1 MNAPQTL
8 QTYVTRFTVKQRVE
22 HFAIMIAFTLLVV
35 TGMPQKFYTVGFS
48 RWVVDAFGGITMTRE
63 IHRWCGY
70 VFSFLVVAHVGT
82 AVWQLATRRLKKLYI
97 VPGKQDFFDAIQ
109 TLRYYLGLAK
119 EPAKFDRY
127 DYRQKFEYWG
137 MVMGGAAMIVTGFM
151 LKWPAAFA
159 EYLPGQLI
167 PAAKTLHS
175 YEGLMAMLVIVVWHL
190 YNAHLNPD
198 VFPVDWS
205 IFSGK
210 ISRHRMEEEHPLELA
225 RIEGK
230 PGAEEKPAPRIA
242 EQAPP
247 AP

>member
-1 MNAPQTL
+1 MNAPQTM
-8 QTYVTRFTVKQRVE
+8 QAYVTRFTVKQRIE
-22 HFAIMIAFTLLVV
+22 HFAIMVVFTLLVV

-48 RWVVDAFGGITMTRE
+48 KWVVDALGGIDSTRL

-70 VFSFLVVAHVGT
+70 VFSFLVVAHLGI
-82 AVWQLATRRLKKLYI
+82 AVWQLMTRRLKHLYI
-97 VPGKQDFFDAIQ
+97 VPGKQDFVDAIK
-109 TLRYYLGLAK
+109 TLRYYLGIAK

-127 DYRQKFEYWG
+127 DYKQKFEYWG
-137 MVMGGAAMIVTGFM
+137 MVAGGGAMIVTGFM
-151 LKWPAAFA
+151 LKWPALFA
-159 EYLPGQLI
+159 TYLPGQLI

-225 RIEGK
+225 RMEGA
-230 PGAEEKPAPRIA
+230 GEKKAAPRFE
-242 EQAPP
+242 EQSPP